1 MASHTAEALTELSKR
16 QHELDVAVIAYQMA
30 LLAARHAGATW
41 PEMAKAMGTDKTNRP
56 RHRHAAARVGGEMH
70 ISFPVLTTIPLPR
83 EETG

>member
-1 MASHTAEALTELSKR
+1 MSDDRVAALTALSAR
-16 QHELDVAVIAYQMA
+16 QRELDTAVVAYQMA

-83 EETG
+83 KETG